1 MKVTH
6 SGFVA
11 VVGRPNVGKS
21 TLMNAVLGEK
31 LAIVSPRPQTTR
43 SRITGISTSH
53 GVQVIFLDTPGMHT
67 PKNKLGERMVKAV
80 EESISDVDAAVLV
93 VEPGKEAS
101 PEEETIIA
109 RLTAKKVPTVL
120 AINKIDVLKDK
131 SVLIEVIADWMKRY
145 AFVAAVPVSAANGDG
160 VDELMDEIR
169 ALLPEGPQY
178 YPDDQFTTE
187 PERAIASEMIR
198 EKLLMLLSDEV
209 PHGTAVTVEKMSAR
223 RGGITDVSAVIYCEK
238 ESHKGIIIGRGGT
251 MLKKIG
257 TLARA
262 DIERM
267 TGGRVNLQLWV
278 KVMPD
283 WRDKSRD
290 LRELGY
296 K

>member
-21 TLMNAVLGEK
+21 TLMNNILGEK

-43 SRITGISTSH
+43 SRITGISTGS
-53 GVQVIFLDTPGMHT
+53 GAQVIFLDTPGMLT
-67 PKNKLGERMVKAV
+67 PKNKLGEHMVKAV
-80 EESISDVDAAVLV
+80 EESISDVDAVVLV
-93 VEPGKEAS
+93 IEPKKDVS
-101 PEEETIIA
+101 PEEETILA
-109 RLTAKKVPTVL
+109 RITAKKVPTLLV
-120 AINKIDVLKDK
+120 INKTDTLKDK
-131 SVLIEVIADWMKRY
+131 SVIIEVISQWMKRY
-145 AFVAAVPVSAANGDG
+145 DFAAAVPVSASTGDG
-160 VDELMDEIR
+160 VSELMDEIR
-169 ALLPEGPQY
+169 ALMPEGPQY

-187 PERAIASEMIR
+187 PERAIAAEMIR
-198 EKLLMLLSDEV
+198 EKLLMLLEDEV

-238 ESHKGIIIGRGGT
+238 DSHKGIIIGKGGA

-257 TLARA
+257 TLARE

-290 LRELGY
+290 LKELGY